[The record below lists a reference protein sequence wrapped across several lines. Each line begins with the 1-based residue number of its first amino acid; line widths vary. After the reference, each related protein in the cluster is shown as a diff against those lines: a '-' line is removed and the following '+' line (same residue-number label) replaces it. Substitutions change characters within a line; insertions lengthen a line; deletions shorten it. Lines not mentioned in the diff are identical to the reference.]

1 VSGIDQFFR
10 QLWREILG
18 AWELFTDF
26 MITVF
31 EPSSGLTPKII
42 FGIIL
47 IAIIFWISR
56 KGTGSNQR

>member
-1 VSGIDQFFR
+1 MSGLQQFFQ

-31 EPSSGLTPKII
+31 EPSSGLMPKVI
-42 FGIIL
+42 FGIIV
-47 IAIIFWISR
+47 IAIIFWVSR
-56 KGTGSNQR
+56 RVTGSK